1 MEQNRSGTSVDY
13 RGHDEN
19 YRLPGGGTMP
29 TPRPINDSGTNLVEG
44 GGTQHSTTDTERP
57 AR

>member
-1 MEQNRSGTSVDY
+1 MENRSGTVVDY
-13 RGHDEN
+13 RGNDQTA
-19 YRLPGGGTMP
+19 YPLPGGGTMP
-29 TPRPINDSGTNLVEG
+29 APRPINDAGTNLVES